1 MKTAQ
6 LEGGA
11 YSSLREFVHGVEVT
25 ARLEI
30 MKARTKAH
38 RERQAPPSS
47 SEFVFFAQEMTQL
60 QRRDGDA
67 AAQWVL
73 KGQEDAWYG
82 VNRSAPVG

>member
-1 MKTAQ
+1 MAQ

-11 YSSLREFVHGVEVT
+11 YSSLREFVHGEEDT

-30 MKARTKAH
+30 VKATKKAH
-38 RERQAPPSS
+38 RQRRAPPGSP
-47 SEFVFFAQEMTQL
+47 EFIFFTQEMSQV

-82 VNRSAPVG
+82 ANRWAPLA